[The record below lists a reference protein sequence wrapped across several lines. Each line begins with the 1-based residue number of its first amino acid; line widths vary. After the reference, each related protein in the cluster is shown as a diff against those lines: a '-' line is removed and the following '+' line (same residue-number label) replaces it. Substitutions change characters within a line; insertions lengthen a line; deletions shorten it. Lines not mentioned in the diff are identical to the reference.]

1 MNPTD
6 LANLRDEL
14 GAHPDDDTLEEL
26 HGETGHWILTALRVL
41 KRRRADIAGG
51 GQAASSFS
59 LSGVLSVSLGTGN
72 LAALDSQIERLE
84 ALWAT
89 ESGETP
95 GSGVSFGRFDRRD
108 ARVA

>member
-1 MNPTD
+1 M
-6 LANLRDEL
+6 
-14 GAHPDDDTLEEL
+14 
-26 HGETGHWILTALRVL
+26 
-41 KRRRADIAGG
+41 
-51 GQAASSFS
+51 
-59 LSGVLSVSLGTGN
+59 SLGTGN